1 MTKAKGSSRAK
12 PRMAELVDPHE
23 LYQQS
28 VQGVEFELDFV
39 QDTFEAIRG
48 RKPEAIREDFCGTAL
63 SACEWVRRSDRNRA
77 VGVDNDPDVLA
88 WGYENNVAPLTPEQ
102 KGRIELLPEDVLT
115 VEAGTFDVVQA
126 FNFSYWLFQDRATLK
141 RYFERLRDVLAD
153 DGVAFFDAFGGYEAH
168 RCQREKTELDG
179 FTYIWEQAAYNPLSA
194 EMVCYIHFRF
204 PDGSRLNRAFSY
216 CWRLWGAKELR
227 ELLAEVGFS
236 RTRMYV
242 QAFDDETDE
251 PIDRFDET
259 EEIPDYASWIAYL
272 VAEK

>member
-1 MTKAKGSSRAK
+1 MTKAKGSRAK

-39 QDTFEAIRG
+39 HDTFQAIRG

-63 SACEWVRRSDRNRA
+63 SACEWVRRDSRNRA
-77 VGVDNDPDVLA
+77 VGVDNDPDVLG
-88 WGYENNVAPLTPEQ
+88 WGYENNVAPLTQDQ

-115 VEAGTFDVVQA
+115 VDAGQFDVVQA

-141 RYFERLRDVLAD
+141 RYFERLRETLVD
-153 DGVAFFDAFGGYEAH
+153 DGIAFFDAFGGYEAH

-179 FTYIWEQAAYNPLSA
+179 FTYIWEQAAYNPLSG

-204 PDGSRLNRAFSY
+204 PDGSRINRAFSY

-227 ELLAEVGFS
+227 ELLAEAGFA

>member
-1 MTKAKGSSRAK
+1 MTRAKGSRAK
-12 PRMAELVDPHE
+12 PRMADLVDPHE

-39 QDTFEAIRG
+39 QDTFQAIRG

-63 SACEWVRRSDRNRA
+63 SACEWVRRDRRNRA

-88 WGYENNVAPLTPEQ
+88 WGYEHNVAPLSQAQ

-115 VEAGTFDVVQA
+115 VDAGQFDVVQA
-126 FNFSYWLFQDRATLK
+126 FNFSYWLFQERATLK
-141 RYFERLRDVLAD
+141 RYFERIRETLVD

-179 FTYIWEQAAYNPLSA
+179 FTYIWEQAAYNPLAA

-204 PDGSRLNRAFSY
+204 PDGSRINRAFSY

>member
-1 MTKAKGSSRAK
+1 MTKAKNNRK
-12 PRMAELVDPHE
+12 PRTADLVDPHD

-39 QDTFEAIRG
+39 HDTFKQIRG
-48 RKPEAIREDFCGTAL
+48 RKPYSIREDFCGTAA
-63 SACEWVRRSDRNRA
+63 SACDWVTRDRRNSA

-88 WGYENNVAPLTPEQ
+88 WGYENNVAPLTQAQ
-102 KGRIELLPEDVLT
+102 KGRIELLPEDVLE
-115 VEAGTFDVVQA
+115 VDAGQFDVIQA
-126 FNFSYWLFQDRATLK
+126 FNFSYWFFQERATMK
-141 RYFERLRDVLAD
+141 QYFESIHRALVD
-153 DGVAFFDAFGGYEAH
+153 DGVAFFDAFGGYEAY
-168 RCQREKTELDG
+168 RCQKEKTEHDG
-179 FTYIWEQAAYNPLSA
+179 FTYIWEQAAFNPIAS
-194 EMVCYIHFRF
+194 EMICFIHFRF
-204 PDGSRLNRAFSY
+204 PDGSRLDRAFTY

-227 ELLAEVGFS
+227 ELLLEAGFS
-236 RTRMYV
+236 NTRMYV